1 MAHLPASPTARRKE
15 EEARRLERLRD
26 MERKLDTFHRGGV
39 AKAAS
44 STPLPQTPSR
54 SPEEEALQNLARNLG
69 DGSWTL
75 PAFATINR
83 AMDDEG
89 EIATGFT
96 VEGFFFPLKLAYDL
110 NIVALDGR
118 VDVYRL
124 GPILHTLKGGSP
136 LTQPARRPRL

>member
-1 MAHLPASPTARRKE
+1 MAHLPANPAARRKE

-26 MERKLDTFHRGGV
+26 MERKLDTFHREG
-39 AKAAS
+39 AAAQAAPTT
-44 STPLPQTPSR
+44 TPFDGPL
-54 SPEEEALQNLARNLG
+54 LHLARELG
-69 DGSWTL
+69 SGNWTL

-83 AMDDEG
+83 TMDDEG
-89 EIATGFT
+89 EIARGFT
-96 VEGFFFPLKLAYDL
+96 VEGFYFPLKLAYDL

>member
-1 MAHLPASPTARRKE
+1 MTSLD
-15 EEARRLERLRD
+15 ERMVRQWVHD
-26 MERKLDTFHRGGV
+26 QDKKLDKHMKEVGSN
-39 AKAAS
+39 AP
-44 STPLPQTPSR
+44 STTPTPPK
-54 SPEEEALQNLARNLG
+54 SPVDSALQNLARNLG

-83 AMDDEG
+83 TMDDEG

-96 VEGFFFPLKLAYDL
+96 AEGFYFPLKLAFDL

-118 VDVYRL
+118 VDYYRL
-124 GPILHTLKGGSP
+124 GPILHALKGGSP

>member
-1 MAHLPASPTARRKE
+1 MTDLEKRMVAQWAREQDKKLEAHMKGE
-15 EEARRLERLRD
+15 E
-26 MERKLDTFHRGGV
+26 V
-39 AKAAS
+39 AAQAVTS
-44 STPLPQTPSR
+44 TTPLPPK
-54 SPEEEALQNLARNLG
+54 SPVEEALQFLARELG
-69 DGSWTL
+69 SGNWTL

-83 AMDDEG
+83 TMDDEG

-136 LTQPARRPRL
+136 LTQPARRPQL